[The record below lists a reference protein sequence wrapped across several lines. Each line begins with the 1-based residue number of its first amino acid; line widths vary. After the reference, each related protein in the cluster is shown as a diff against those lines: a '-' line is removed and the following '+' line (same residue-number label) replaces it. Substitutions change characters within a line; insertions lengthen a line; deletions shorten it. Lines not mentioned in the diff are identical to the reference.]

1 MAGGREFRLRTIF
14 EGIGQQLVFAPVGS
28 QDGFEQLADD
38 PEVEITF
45 ELVPRRLRAP
55 ARRRLMR
62 VRAMVDRDRAPHSP
76 RRVRQ
81 V

>member
-45 ELVPRRLRAP
+45 ELRSPPLARPRAAAP
-55 ARRRLMR
+55 DARSGDGRSRSSSAL
-62 VRAMVDRDRAPHSP
+62 AEAC
-76 RRVRQ
+76 
-81 V
+81 